1 MTTASGLTI
10 SLFALKNPNVLLVN
24 TMLNHMMLSL
34 LPMAVA
40 MQPILPLPPMGFN
53 NWARYETNISE
64 AIFVDAADSMIKHGL
79 LSAGY
84 NRINLDDAWST
95 KERASNGSMV
105 WDDTK
110 FPQGLYWLTAHLKS
124 KGFIPGIYTDAGN
137 LSCGGYPGALD
148 HEQIDYDDFAKW
160 GFEYLK
166 MDGCNMPDPSTEEV
180 YHEVYSRWHR
190 LLSSVENPMVFSDS
204 APAYFANKDS
214 LTDWY
219 TIMEW
224 AQRYGQLARHSDDIQ
239 TYPDGD
245 SWGSMMTN
253 YNYHVRLAR
262 YQKPGYFNDPDFLNV
277 DHPSYSLDEKKSHF
291 ALWCAFSAPL
301 ILSTDLTAITPKEV
315 EYLTNRDLIAINQD
329 SLIQQATLVSRDETW
344 DVLSKSLEN
353 GDRILLALNKGDS
366 VADIT
371 IPWARIGFSSSP
383 WKDLTIKDL
392 WTGETMDMSSSGSG
406 ITAKG
411 VPSHGTAVFRIDS
424 STGPVTPTGL
434 IFNTRSMKCLTD
446 SDSGNVIF
454 ATCDGSD
461 AQTWSVRSDGHISSL
476 LRPKDCIVDMDGA
489 VLSSPSG
496 CKSDSWSYDVSGNV
510 VNENSKNCLTD
521 AADGV
526 ATVVECGY
534 ELNEQVHALPVGVT
548 VGNR

>member
-1 MTTASGLTI
+1 MFNRMFT
-10 SLFALKNPNVLLVN
+10 
-24 TMLNHMMLSL
+24 LSL
-34 LPMAVA
+34 LHMAVA
-40 MQPILPLPPMGFN
+40 MPQPILPLPPMGFN

-204 APAYFANKDS
+204 APAYFSGKDN

-219 TIMEW
+219 TIMGW
-224 AQRYGQLARHSDDIQ
+224 AQKYGQLARHSDDIQ

-301 ILSTDLTAITPKEV
+301 ILSTDLTAITAEEV
-315 EYLTNRDLIAINQD
+315 EYLTNKDLIAVNQD
-329 SLIQQATLVSRDETW
+329 SLIQQATLVSRDSTW
-344 DVLSKSLEN
+344 DVLSKSLEK
-353 GDRILLALNKGDS
+353 GDRVLVALNKGDS

-371 IPWARIGFSSSP
+371 IPWTRIGFSPSTLQHVKRFSV
-383 WKDLTIKDL
+383 KDL
-392 WTGETMDMSSSGSG
+392 WTGETIDVSSSENG
-406 ITAKG
+406 ITATS
-411 VPSHGTAVFRIDS
+411 VAPHGTAIFRIANS
-424 STGPVTPTGL
+424 AGPVTPTGL

-446 SDSGNVIF
+446 SSSGNVIF
-454 ATCDGSD
+454 DTCDGSD
-461 AQTWSVRSDGHISSL
+461 AQTWRIRSEGHISSV
-476 LRPKDCIVDMDGA
+476 LRPEECIVEQEGV
-489 VLSSPSG
+489 VLSSQSG
-496 CKSDSWSYDVSGNV
+496 CHSDSWRYDISGNL
-510 VNENSKNCLTD
+510 VNGNSNNCLTE
-521 AADGV
+521 AANGV
-526 ATVVECGY
+526 ATAVECGY
-534 ELNEQVHALPVGVT
+534 ELNEQVHGLPVGVT
-548 VGNR
+548 VGNYVDS